1 MEIIKTV
8 LISVVSVFGLGILF
22 FYIKS
27 RRPLRSAAI
36 NALSGILAL
45 VLVNLTSKFT
55 GVHIPVNIYTVPSS
69 FVFGIPAVCAL
80 IIFQTIIM

>member
-8 LISVVSVFGLGILF
+8 LISVLSVFALGILF

-27 RRPLRSAAI
+27 RRPFKSAAI
-36 NALSGILAL
+36 NALIGLSAVAI
-45 VLVNLTSKFT
+45 VNLTWRFT
-55 GVHIPVNIYTVPSS
+55 GVHIPLNIYTVPSS
-69 FVFGIPAVCAL
+69 AVFGIPAVCAL